1 MELGIIS
8 DEVSLDLDE
17 AFTEGKALGF
27 NKYEIRCFDD
37 FQYRVPYFKPGR
49 MEQLYEKVASKEIE
63 VTALTPGTFKIEL
76 GETEK
81 LKVEMNETLPQTC
94 ELAVRLG
101 APKIIVFGFLRGGGG
116 TVEAAI
122 EQLRKAAEIAHSYK
136 LELSIEN
143 EPGSFLDTGVNTAEA
158 MQALAGKGIGV
169 NWDPANAITSGEAA
183 YPVGYDAVK
192 PYINNVHIKDSF
204 PLPGGKWENRL
215 IGDGGM
221 NWIGQFKALLKDK
234 PVPFMTLETHV
245 FPVLEATREDLRRY
259 RIFLDAIRAIEA
271 GA

>member
-8 DEVSLDLDE
+8 DEVSLDLEE

-37 FQYRVPYFKPGR
+37 FEYRVPYFKPGR
-49 MEQLYEKVASKEIE
+49 VERLYEKVASKEIE

-81 LKVEMNETLPQTC
+81 LKVEMEETLPQTC

-101 APKIIVFGFLRGGGG
+101 APKIIVFGFMRGGGG
-116 TVEAAI
+116 TMEAAI
-122 EQLRKAAEIAHSYK
+122 EQLKRAAQIVHSYN

-192 PYINNVHIKDSF
+192 PYINNIHIKDSF

-259 RIFLDAIRAIEA
+259 RIFLDAIRAIET